1 MRRNRLRLYG
11 GMKRRLLNLLTLVS
25 LLLCVA
31 VVALCV
37 RSRYTQ
43 DLISYGTLGH
53 RLVRVHLKE
62 NGAVAAVVSGWTGPQ
77 GLSWRSAPVGAP
89 GLGIPVLH
97 DGPSWWRSRPVLGIT
112 REGGAG
118 VAESGGGAGTPP
130 GTPQSRV
137 WSSIVVIPW
146 TWPLAIAV
154 PLPALLV
161 SRALWHRRRRR
172 NRRARGQCPRCG
184 YDLRATPGRCP
195 ECGTMAAPEPAS

>member
-1 MRRNRLRLYG
+1 
-11 GMKRRLLNLLTLVS
+11 MKRRLLNLLTALS
-25 LLLCVA
+25 LLLCVT
-31 VVALCV
+31 VMSLWV
-37 RSRYTQ
+37 RTRYTQ
-43 DLISYGTLGH
+43 DLISYGTSGH

-62 NGAVAAVVSGWTGPQ
+62 NGAVAAVVSGWTAPQ

-89 GLGIPVLH
+89 GLEIPVLH
-97 DGPSWWRSRPVLGIT
+97 DGASYTRSRPVLGIT

-118 VAESGGGAGTPP
+118 VAEPSGGAV
-130 GTPQSRV
+130 TPQSPV

-161 SRALWHRRRRR
+161 SRALWHRHRRR

-195 ECGTMAAPEPAS
+195 ECGVPTSVSASR